1 MYSQSEGNKKN
12 DVIAP
17 SILDY
22 FKMDRENIHL
32 HLNKNTYLTDENIW
46 FKGYIIE
53 KKISIPYIPTSNVYV
68 SLIDQNGENIFTSL
82 YYSQNSIFEGHIKL
96 KDTYKTGKY
105 YLQVFTNYMN
115 NFIEDES
122 SLYEIT
128 IINPV
133 EDNYY
138 DSSIINYNEIGIH
151 FFPESGVF
159 LESTSNTFGVKIND
173 CNDNGVLV
181 KDAEITDSKG
191 NVIASFTT
199 DQFGYG
205 RFEITPEKNEMYK
218 VIMTIND
225 KKIEKLLPSQ
235 VNEGITFS
243 VNNYTFKDRIIIK
256 LKTNPATLQ
265 KIKNSPHS
273 LVIQQNEAT
282 SLISFEFKENEIEQT
297 IMLPSERISEG
308 MNTIRLINPNNE
320 QIGERN
326 IYKPSEFN
334 SNMDLKITEKR
345 GDSIIVSGKSSF
357 LLSNLSISVLP
368 PETVDA
374 KKMKAIYSSLLFDN
388 YLDSKSKNTSYY
400 LNAFS
405 RTKHFELDNL
415 LLTKKS
421 KYTLKNLLE
430 NPPVKKYDFDSGL
443 SVKGTVNNVVSDIE
457 SHKINMTSIMVGLN
471 ETTTLNN
478 KNEFLFEN
486 ILAVDSTSIHFSL
499 INKKSKVTE
508 LKLYCQVLNNNRK
521 FLKAIDINK
530 NICIPTQRNGLED
543 KTPLPKI
550 RNAIILDS
558 IIIVGKKKKEKLNYL
573 NNYNNSRARG
583 FKINENVAATF
594 RDVLGFIQ
602 THGYN
607 VSISG
612 ADVII
617 SKQFTT
623 SFLSNKSP
631 VIYLDDVP
639 LSDFSFLL
647 NYNLDG
653 VDEIYIDKIGYG
665 SGINGANGTIRIYSK
680 FPSGPNAGEIK
691 IKSKSYYVKDGF
703 QAAIP
708 FENPKYENIK
718 DLSFRKL
725 GTIHWE
731 PNINS
736 DENGAFRF
744 SFPNLNQEAITIIVE
759 GISSDGKLISEIK
772 TITVE

>member
-82 YYSQNSIFEGHIKL
+82 YYSQNSIYEGHIKL

-128 IINPV
+128 IVNPV

-138 DSSIINYNEIGIH
+138 DSSIINYNEIGIQ

-173 CNDNGVLV
+173 CNDNGILV
-181 KDAEITDSKG
+181 KDAEIMDSKG
-191 NVIASFTT
+191 NVAASFTT

-205 RFEITPEKNEMYK
+205 RFDITPEKNEIYK
-218 VIMTIND
+218 AIMTIND
-225 KKIEKLLPSQ
+225 KKVEQFLPNQ
-235 VNEGITFS
+235 THEGITFS

-256 LKTNPATLQ
+256 LKTNPTTLQ
-265 KIKNSPHS
+265 KIKNTPHS

-297 IMLPSERISEG
+297 IMLPSDRISEG
-308 MNTIRLINPNNE
+308 INTIRLVNSNSE

-334 SNMDLKITEKR
+334 SNMDLKITQKR
-345 GDSIIVSGKSSF
+345 GDSIVVSGKSSF
-357 LLSNLSISVLP
+357 LLSNLSISILP
-368 PETVDA
+368 SETVDA
-374 KKMKAIYSSLLFDN
+374 KKIKAIYSSLLFDN

-457 SHKINMTSIMVGLN
+457 SHKINMTSIMVDLN

-499 INKKSKVTE
+499 IDKKSKVTE

-521 FLKAIDINK
+521 FLKVIDINK
-530 NICIPTQRNGLED
+530 KACIPTQRNGLED

-558 IIIVGKKKKEKLNYL
+558 VIIVGKKKIEKLKFL
-573 NNYNNSRARG
+573 DNYNNNRARG
-583 FKINENVAATF
+583 YKINETVAATF

-631 VIYLDDVP
+631 VIYLDDIP

-691 IKSKSYYVKDGF
+691 IKSKAYYVKDGF

-708 FENPKYENIK
+708 FENPKYENLK
-718 DLSFRKL
+718 DISFRKL

-744 SFPNLNQEAITIIVE
+744 SFPNLNQEVITIIVE